1 MVELVYR
8 NRYKDL
14 QSMIQSTIQVSE
26 CYAEKDY
33 LKLYKLY
40 HKHLQ

>member
-8 NRYKDL
+8 NSYKDL
-14 QSMIQSTIQVSE
+14 QIMIHSTIQVSG

-40 HKHLQ
+40 NKHLQ